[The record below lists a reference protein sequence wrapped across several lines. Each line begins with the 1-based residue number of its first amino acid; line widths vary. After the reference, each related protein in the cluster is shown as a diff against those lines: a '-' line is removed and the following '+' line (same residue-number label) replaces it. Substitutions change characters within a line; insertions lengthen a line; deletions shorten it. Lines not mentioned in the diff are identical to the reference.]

1 MPALYPDTACPACG
15 KSHDLFSHDLDRHPH
30 AVAYR
35 YTCPVTHIGVLFRP
49 TTIPEP
55 VILPPASAARLTWD
69 SDYDRLPRPTG
80 AADERPTRQHQ
91 GD

>member
-35 YTCPVTHIGVLFRP
+35 YTCPVTHIGVPFRP

-55 VILPPASAARLTWD
+55 PPGLRRAAHLG
-69 SDYDRLPRPTG
+69 LG
-80 AADERPTRQHQ
+80 L
-91 GD
+91 